1 MGAWI
6 ETLDCLDT
14 AKGVLGR
21 SLMGAWI
28 ETLYLQRMRNLNFR
42 RSLMGAWIE
51 TTWKRLISWVACVA
65 PLWER
70 GLKLLK
76 SVSQWEMKLSL
87 PYGSVD

>member
-6 ETLDCLDT
+6 EPLDCLDT

-51 TTWKRLISWVACVA
+51 THKGNITHS
-65 PLWER
+65 
-70 GLKLLK
+70 
-76 SVSQWEMKLSL
+76 
-87 PYGSVD
+87 